1 MTEREGQILPLRPHR
16 RRMIF
21 GQALHR
27 RLRRL
32 HRLRR
37 ENGRVGVVVVV
48 VDVDVDVDVV
58 LVGDAVAVFAA
69 VGVMRAV
76 VVVVVVVGKSLH
88 RHHLGS

>member
-32 HRLRR
+32 HRLHR
-37 ENGRVGVVVVV
+37 ENGRVG
-48 VDVDVDVDVV
+48 VDVV